1 MSSTHVHLV
10 HLAVFHHAL
19 CCDWELRDLLL
30 VCCLFTS
37 LPSGLF
43 FNYLQILDVNTK
55 ATSATIY
62 VLEDSFIKSIKAE
75 ENYVFLLNSRRKTGA
90 KIVSK

>member
-1 MSSTHVHLV
+1 MRFP
-10 HLAVFHHAL
+10 HLALFHYEFCPNL
-19 CCDWELRDLLL
+19 ELRVLFLFYCLL
-30 VCCLFTS
+30 TS
-37 LPSGLF
+37 PFSGLF
-43 FNYLQILDVNTK
+43 TIFFQILDVGTK

-75 ENYVFLLNSRRKTGA
+75 ENYVLLLNFQRKTGA

>member
-1 MSSTHVHLV
+1 MHFAYLALFHYEFCPNVSS
-10 HLAVFHHAL
+10 FPI
-19 CCDWELRDLLL
+19 LLL
-30 VCCLFTS
+30 LIGPFSALF
-37 LPSGLF
+37 L
-43 FNYLQILDVNTK
+43 NYFQILDVSTK

-75 ENYVFLLNSRRKTGA
+75 ENIVLLLNYRRKTSS